1 MEALYQAQTSKGL
14 PTLLRHG
21 DRNSMISSIEGRVPF
36 LNTKLS
42 EFVFSLPEKFLVS
55 DSGLTKSILRSS
67 LAGIVPDQILDRKD
81 KIGFQTPE
89 LRLLNKNLDLV
100 KNPQTTYQMS
110 ISLIMMHL
118 IHSLIELIYLLIT
131 PTKLHGDWS
140 ILHYGTI
147 NFFKNL
153 N

>member
-55 DSGLTKSILRSS
+55 DSGLTKSILEV
-67 LAGIVPDQILDRKD
+67 LWQ
-81 KIGFQTPE
+81 E
-89 LRLLNKNLDLV
+89 
-100 KNPQTTYQMS
+100 
-110 ISLIMMHL
+110 
-118 IHSLIELIYLLIT
+118 
-131 PTKLHGDWS
+131 
-140 ILHYGTI
+140 
-147 NFFKNL
+147 
-153 N
+153 